1 MFVSFRMVLCE
12 TSMLLFVVRIMFV
25 LIRVFREL
33 DRYGLARVINKVWLF
48 FPRNENLCSPR
59 RTAFERGLTRFCDSL
74 PHQIARNQFFYR
86 VETLYNTIVRCDGV
100 HGIDDNVVNRL
111 REVRDLLSSHSL
123 SFSAHVGERLFFSTG
138 QRGRPKYM
146 LPQEQL
152 EFLVERQFSVPQ
164 TSKLS

>member
-1 MFVSFRMVLCE
+1 MQPSQNRFRAWINEIL
-12 TSMLLFVVRIMFV
+12 RQ
-25 LIRVFREL
+25 
-33 DRYGLARVINKVWLF
+33 LA
-48 FPRNENLCSPR
+48 SP
-59 RTAFERGLTRFCDSL
+59 DS
-74 PHQIARNQFFYR
+74 QESVFYR

-100 HGIDDNVVNRL
+100 HGIDDNVVNHV

-123 SFSAHVGERLFFSTG
+123 SFSAHIGERLFFSTG